1 MDIKVINNHF
11 KDYKLNNT
19 KIFELLH
26 SISENENKFFSLV
39 NIILEKDEYLRILKK
54 KYFNQD
60 MYTDVISFNLEN
72 PDDPI
77 EGEVYISLPRIIENA
92 HQYRDSLNN
101 ELKRIIIHGILHLIG
116 YNDNTDLDKENMT
129 SLENKYIKINPGEII
144 QYS

>member
-1 MDIKVINNHF
+1 MDLKVINNHF
-11 KDYKLNNT
+11 TDYKLNND

-26 SISENENKFFSLV
+26 SISKNENKIFSLI
-39 NIILEKDEYLRILKK
+39 NIILEEDEYLRILKK

>member
-1 MDIKVINNHF
+1 MDLKVINNHF
-11 KDYKLNNT
+11 TDYKLNND

-26 SISENENKFFSLV
+26 SISKNENKIFSLI
-39 NIILEKDEYLRILKK
+39 NIILEEDEYLRILKK

-72 PDDPI
+72 PNDPI

-116 YNDNTDLDKENMT
+116 YNDNTDLDKKNMT
-129 SLENKYIKINPGEII
+129 SLENKYIDLNSGEII
-144 QYS
+144 RY